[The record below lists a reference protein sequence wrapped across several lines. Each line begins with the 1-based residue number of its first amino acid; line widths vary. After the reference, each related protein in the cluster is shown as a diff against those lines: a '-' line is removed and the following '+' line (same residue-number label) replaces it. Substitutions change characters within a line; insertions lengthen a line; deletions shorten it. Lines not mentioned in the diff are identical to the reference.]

1 MSGVLVIAEHRR
13 GKLRPITGEL
23 IGAGV
28 ALSAAIGGPL
38 SVLLIGPHAADVAA
52 ELAAGV
58 SVAGVDRVSAVSA
71 GPEHFDAATCAAIA
85 ARVAGDEQPRAILV
99 GHTVDGTGLGAALA
113 AGLGGGLAADV
124 FGLSVEDG
132 EIIATRGGYGG
143 KVALDIEFPR
153 GRPIVLCLRGA
164 SFEPAVGEGSA
175 EIVTVEVTTDDAP
188 IPSRHIEYRDAPAA
202 GFDLA
207 KSEFVI
213 AIGRGIGDAAHL
225 PRLQALAER
234 LGASFACSRPV
245 ADAGWLPKSHQIGQ
259 SGTVAEACKLYL
271 ALGISGAVQHLAGM
285 KHVETVIA
293 VNTDGAAPIFG
304 HATYGVHM
312 DLFELTQALER
323 RLDAEPDRSK
333 GGGGAAIGG
342 L

>member
-13 GKLRPITGEL
+13 GKLRPVTGEL

-28 ALSAAIGGPL
+28 SLTAAIGGPL
-38 SVLLIGPHAADVAA
+38 TVLVVGPHGTDVAA
-52 ELAAGV
+52 EVAAGV
-58 SVAGVDRVSAVSA
+58 SVAGVERVLVVAS

-85 ARVAGDEQPRAILV
+85 AQVAGDEQPRAILV
-99 GHTVDGTGLGAALA
+99 GHTVDGMGLGAALA
-113 AGLGGGLAADV
+113 AGLGAGLAADV
-124 FGLSVEDG
+124 FALSVDDG

-143 KVALDIEFPR
+143 KVALDIEFPP

-164 SFEPAVGEGSA
+164 SFGPALGKGSA
-175 EIVTVEVTTDDAP
+175 EIVTIEASPDDAP
-188 IPSRHIEYRDAPAA
+188 VPSRHIEYRDTPAA
-202 GFDLA
+202 GLDLA

-213 AIGRGIGDAAHL
+213 AVGRGIGDAAHL
-225 PRLQALAER
+225 ARFQALAEK
-234 LGASFACSRPV
+234 LGASLACSRPV

-259 SGTVAEACKLYL
+259 SGAVAEACKLYL

-304 HATYGVHM
+304 HATHGICM
-312 DLFELTQALER
+312 DLFEFTDALEN
-323 RLDAEPDRSK
+323 LLASDP
-333 GGGGAAIGG
+333 AAFGRG
-342 L
+342 